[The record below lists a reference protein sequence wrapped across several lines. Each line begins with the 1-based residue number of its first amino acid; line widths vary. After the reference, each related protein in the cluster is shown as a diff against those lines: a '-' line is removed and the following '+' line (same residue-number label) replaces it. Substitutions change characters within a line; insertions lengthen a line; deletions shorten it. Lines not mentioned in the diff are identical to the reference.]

1 VDIKQY
7 SQFLDKVLGLADNKH
22 LYLL

>member
-1 VDIKQY
+1 MMHDF
-7 SQFLDKVLGLADNKH
+7 SNKH